1 MKNMNQMMLYSK
13 CVTIRDAQIEEKKHM
28 MLEAEEESRRLDL
41 MMEIE
46 RLKALE
52 NYEVGSFLQHFQF
65 CRNELASSSL
75 LDFMSILLY
84 SHVAWLHL

>member
-1 MKNMNQMMLYSK
+1 MNQMMLYSK

-52 NYEVGSFLQHFQF
+52 NYEVETLP
-65 CRNELASSSL
+65 A
-75 LDFMSILLY
+75 M
-84 SHVAWLHL
+84 HLVLPLMD

>member
-1 MKNMNQMMLYSK
+1 MDDVKNMNQMMLYSK

-46 RLKALE
+46 RIKAIE
-52 NYEVGSFLQHFQF
+52 NYEVTKTVALDVSFVTPLSDATIK
-65 CRNELASSSL
+65 LS
-75 LDFMSILLY
+75 
-84 SHVAWLHL
+84 